1 MIGTARPVAPAL
13 DGIGARHDRA
23 WLEAEVVN
31 ACAHGAAKSS
41 YNCSQVHNAAMALT
55 QQQRDQIVAYLLTL
69 R

>member
-1 MIGTARPVAPAL
+1 MIGAAQPVASAL

-23 WLEAEVVN
+23 WLNAELVN
-31 ACAHGAAKSS
+31 ACAHGAAMSS

-55 QQQRDQIVAYLLTL
+55 QQQRDQIVTYLLTL